1 MHDDAQSHS
10 DKNRDNNGDNH
21 VDNNKPD
28 AKILTIAL
36 SKGRILEQ
44 TLPLLQAAGLHPS
57 ENVQTTRKLM
67 VQGDFQ
73 GQAVRFLI
81 IRAADVCTYVEQG
94 AADMGIA
101 GRDSLL
107 EYRPHV
113 YEPLNLN
120 IGRCRLCVCGPKALV
135 EAGTPERGSHI
146 RVATKYDK
154 LATEYFLTQG
164 VQAEIIHLYG
174 SMELAPLVGMAER
187 IVDLVETGGTLKAN
201 GLIEETTLCD
211 ISSRLIVNPA
221 SFATRKDSVQSIIAA
236 LRQAVES
243 TTVDQSKATEQASTS

>member
-1 MHDDAQSHS
+1 MTDS
-10 DKNRDNNGDNH
+10 R
-21 VDNNKPD
+21 P
-28 AKILTIAL
+28 LTIAL

-44 TLPLLQAAGLHPS
+44 TLPLLKAAGLNPA

-67 VQGDFQ
+67 VDGDYH
-73 GQAVRFLI
+73 GEKVRFLI

-94 AADMGIA
+94 AADIGIA

-113 YEPLNLN
+113 YEPLDLK
-120 IGRCRLCVCGPKALV
+120 IGRCRLCVCGPKELI
-135 EAGTPERGSHI
+135 EAGTPERGSRI

-154 LATEYFLTQG
+154 LASEYFLAQG

-201 GLIEETTLCD
+201 GLIEETTLCT

-221 SFATRKDSVQSIIAA
+221 SFATRKESIQPIIES
-236 LRQAVES
+236 LRQAVEQPEEI
-243 TTVDQSKATEQASTS
+243 QS